1 MTIPDMCEFDPIPEW
16 WFIMTTR
23 NGQDS
28 DLYICVTHPTPQLP
42 PSDIKRF
49 ILSWYTHNCKLRIFF
64 KSTICTT
71 ISLQPTVW
79 ILRFNELRNFNY
91 IYPPWSQSV
100 PMLFILVVPPET
112 LYMFFLP
119 LLLLTVT
126 YIFIHEQIKFLLVII
141 IFIDNILLNF
151 SNT

>member
-1 MTIPDMCEFDPIPEW
+1 MDRTVIYIFASLTQPHNYPPLILKGSYYHDIPI
-16 WFIMTTR
+16 IA
-23 NGQDS
+23 S
-28 DLYICVTHPTPQLP
+28 L
-42 PSDIKRF
+42 K
-49 ILSWYTHNCKLRIFF
+49 IFR
-64 KSTICTT
+64 STICIT